1 MQATLHELG
10 SWEAY
15 SSSVLM
21 VDSNGALDATLISE
35 SLSRKNKRFG
45 LRAGTEITHQADPLL
60 KLEETHE
67 TLIAIARYLVL
78 QTAMTD

>member
-1 MQATLHELG
+1 MQSLYPVAADIPKDHLMQATLHELG

-35 SLSRKNKRFG
+35 SLSRKNKD
-45 LRAGTEITHQADPLL
+45 LDYEPEPKSPI
-60 KLEETHE
+60 K
-67 TLIAIARYLVL
+67 
-78 QTAMTD
+78 QTPYSS